1 MQDTTPFKALILK
14 RLAALGHRMEDIDA
28 ELGHEM
34 SRNLE
39 EQAVDIE
46 DDEVLERLG
55 QAAQEEVRLLNAAL
69 QRIEDGSYGICLRC
83 GGDIA
88 VERLQAVPQA
98 PLCRSCAQGA
108 RF

>member
-1 MQDTTPFKALILK
+1 MLDTTPFKTLILK
-14 RLAALGHRMEDIDA
+14 RLADLGHRMEDIDA

-69 QRIEDGSYGICLRC
+69 QRIEDGSYGVCLRC

-108 RF
+108 AG